1 MHHDGPGTIDDLQEI
16 ISPETGYRGGSTESV
31 FQKCLDRHPGALEHM
46 NVQEFVFFRQG
57 ASRTGVGRTQYLRA
71 FASGVRGLVIESHG
85 WSRHLFLLSSPSS
98 FLETQMVGRPWVPYS
113 FFWRLSLSIGASSIL
128 FVRRRP
134 AYLVSVLYHPLLFL
148 HPLFVAPVNRGPPS
162 CLFSEFLLNR
172 TTDDTTFLLLFGRLD

>member
-85 WSRHLFLLSSPSS
+85 WSRHLFLLSSLSS
-98 FLETQMVGRPWVPYS
+98 FLETQMVGRPRVPYS
-113 FFWRLSLSIGASSIL
+113 FFGGCLCPSGLVVFSLSDAAPRTLFRYSIIRFFFFILCSSL
-128 FVRRRP
+128 P
-134 AYLVSVLYHPLLFL
+134 
-148 HPLFVAPVNRGPPS
+148 
-162 CLFSEFLLNR
+162 
-172 TTDDTTFLLLFGRLD
+172 